1 MVTQLYD
8 YGTSHTYNQCG
19 LLFKDSKDGVL
30 PLQTEKN
37 IVLMFIFK
45 LTKPFQHYPGL
56 FFLTRVASY
65 YDLKKNVV
73 GIIGKKK
80 KICVRQL
87 VLEYLVFLWSY
98 FLAPSPWE
106 SKRLKCIKFWR
117 RFIQP
122 FLVSCILFF
131 SIYLPS
137 DAYNRKV
144 IIHYNA
150 IVKQYCSLLR
160 IIDLGF

>member
-1 MVTQLYD
+1 MSS
-8 YGTSHTYNQCG
+8 GTSHTYNQCG
-19 LLFKDSKDGVL
+19 LWFKDSKDGVL

-56 FFLTRVASY
+56 FFLTHVASY
-65 YDLKKNVV
+65 YDLKK
-73 GIIGKKK
+73 KRCWYHREKK

-87 VLEYLVFLWSY
+87 VLEYLVFLWSS

-117 RFIQP
+117 RFIQS
-122 FLVSCILFF
+122 FLVSCLLFF
-131 SIYLPS
+131 SYIYHQTPITEKWL
-137 DAYNRKV
+137 Y
-144 IIHYNA
+144 IIM
-150 IVKQYCSLLR
+150 
-160 IIDLGF
+160 